1 MISLML
7 SDRLTQTR
15 WRPAIVVG
23 LLALHAAIADL
34 SLRHKSLTY
43 DEHRHFLQGVRNL
56 SGDFRCV
63 DDSKMPVSMLNALP
77 YCPAIVSSPDPAK
90 DFRADPRPGRLVTI
104 LFSVLLGAL
113 VYRWSSALY
122 GFAGG
127 LLSLTLYVF
136 SPSLLAHGRL
146 VTTDLYAAFTATL
159 AAYTYWRLMSVPRV
173 RNAMLAGFALG
184 LAQIAKFSAVL
195 LVPAF
200 LAVAAVRLAPEVVQA
215 LRRREFARLG
225 RGVLEAGRLTG
236 VIVVIALTTLNA
248 GYGFTG
254 TGTPLG
260 DYSFRSEAFLDL
272 QSRLDAVAGF
282 PVPFPRPYLEGLDWV
297 KHVDA
302 TRDDLAPSYL
312 LGERRIGR
320 FVAYYPLVLL
330 FKVPIGAQIIV
341 LLALWGFLRRFSS
354 FRFHRDEA
362 FLILPLLAY
371 GFHFT
376 FFCNTQIGVRLVLM
390 ILPLLHVFCG
400 GLLRDLNAV
409 GARVRWGVGLS
420 LIYMVVSVLSYAPH
434 FISYFNELV
443 PDRKTSW
450 RVLADSNLDW
460 GQNREYVER
469 YLRDHPGTHLN
480 PHTPVSGPVLIS
492 ANLLVGISVPPA
504 DYAICKWIRE
514 NLEPTDHV
522 AYSHLVF
529 EVPPRA
535 GEEVGRGEAA
545 STSAPE

>member
-1 MISLML
+1 ML
-7 SDRLTQTR
+7 SDRLAQTR

-77 YCPAIVSSPDPAK
+77 YYPAIVASSDPAR

-127 LLSLTLYVF
+127 LLSLALYVF

-146 VTTDLYAAFTATL
+146 VTTDLYAALTATL
-159 AAYTYWRLMSVPRV
+159 AAYTYWRFLSGPRV
-173 RNAMLAGFALG
+173 RTAMLAGFALG

-195 LVPAF
+195 LFPAF
-200 LAVAAVRLAPEVVQA
+200 LAVAAVRLAPDVARA
-215 LRRREFARLG
+215 LRGREFGRLG
-225 RGVLEAGRLTG
+225 RGLLAAGRYTG
-236 VIVVIALTTLNA
+236 VVVVIALMTLNA
-248 GYGFTG
+248 AYGFTG

-260 DYSFRSEAFLDL
+260 DYSFRSEAFLGL
-272 QSRLDAVAGF
+272 QARLDAVAGF
-282 PVPFPRPYLEGLDWV
+282 PVPFPRPYLMGFDWV
-297 KHVDA
+297 KHADA
-302 TRDDLAPSYL
+302 TRTAVGPSYL
-312 LGERRIGR
+312 LGENRVGR
-320 FVAYYPLVLL
+320 FVAYYPAVFL
-330 FKVPIGAQIIV
+330 FKVPIGALVII
-341 LLALWGFLRRFSS
+341 LLALAGFFRRFRS
-354 FRFHRDEA
+354 FRFSRNEA
-362 FLILPLLAY
+362 FVILPLFAY
-371 GFHFT
+371 GCYFT
-376 FFCNTQIGVRLVLM
+376 FLCNAQIGVRLVLM

-400 GLLRDLNAV
+400 GLLRDPSAV
-409 GARVRWGVGLS
+409 GSRLRWVVGLS
-420 LIYMVVSVLSYAPH
+420 LIYMVVSVLSYFPH

-443 PDRKTSW
+443 PDRKTAW

-460 GQNREYVER
+460 GQNQEYVER
-469 YLRDHPGTHLN
+469 YLRDHPGTHFD
-480 PHTPVSGPVLIS
+480 PRSPVSGPVLIS
-492 ANLLVGISVPPA
+492 ANLLVGISVPPE
-504 DYAICKWIRE
+504 DHAICKWIRE
-514 NLEPTDHV
+514 NLEPVDHV

-529 EVPPRA
+529 EVPPEAVEEIARGGA
-535 GEEVGRGEAA
+535 G
-545 STSAPE
+545 STVPPK